1 VATDGHRLVK
11 LTLSEIVS
19 KKDIDFIV
27 PEKAMS
33 LAGKVAA
40 QGPCTVTIGD
50 GYIGFDFEHSRV
62 LARQIAET
70 YPNYEAVIPI
80 ENDRKLTINRAAL
93 LAAVKR
99 VGIYSSSMT
108 HQIRLKMDEGSVEI
122 SGEDIERSSEAHETV
137 LAEYEGEPMEIG
149 FNADYLTHVLDNADS
164 DDVDFAFSSPN
175 RAGIVTPAKQR
186 EGENMLML
194 IMPVMLNTYA

>member
-1 VATDGHRLVK
+1 
-11 LTLSEIVS
+11 
-19 KKDIDFIV
+19 
-27 PEKAMS
+27 
-33 LAGKVAA
+33 
-40 QGPCTVTIGD
+40 
-50 GYIGFDFEHSRV
+50 
-62 LARQIAET
+62 
-70 YPNYEAVIPI
+70 
-80 ENDRKLTINRAAL
+80 
-93 LAAVKR
+93 
-99 VGIYSSSMT
+99 MT
-108 HQIRLKMDEGSVEI
+108 HQIRLKMEEGHVEI